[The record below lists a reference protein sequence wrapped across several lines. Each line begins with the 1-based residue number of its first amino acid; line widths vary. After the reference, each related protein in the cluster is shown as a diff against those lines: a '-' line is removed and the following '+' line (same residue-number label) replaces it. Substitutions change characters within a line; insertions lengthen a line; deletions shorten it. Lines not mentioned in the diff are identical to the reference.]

1 MLKRGPGAGYGM
13 RGFIVK
19 SISPSSPPFL
29 EGKEIECRRG
39 MLSYKRTNPQRMREE
54 SKRER
59 EKGAQRAASSFLVLL
74 TFRINPLCGSP
85 PRSSISKNFR
95 NYFRAMRKSRVI
107 SLSFSLSKESG
118 FGFRQPLHPLSSC
131 TLSLSFFLSRG
142 LLDAEGGI

>member
-1 MLKRGPGAGYGM
+1 MLKRGRGAGYGM

-54 SKRER
+54 GKRER

-107 SLSFSLSKESG
+107 SLSL
-118 FGFRQPLHPLSSC
+118 
-131 TLSLSFFLSRG
+131 FLSRKKAVLAFANLCIRCPLVLSPFRSFSPG
-142 LLDAEGGI
+142 VY